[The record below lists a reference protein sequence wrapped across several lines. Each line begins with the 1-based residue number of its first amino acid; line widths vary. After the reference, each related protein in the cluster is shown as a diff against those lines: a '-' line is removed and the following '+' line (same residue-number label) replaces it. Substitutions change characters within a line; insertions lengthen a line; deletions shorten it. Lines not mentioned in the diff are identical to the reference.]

1 MIPSFLFLTS
11 ALCFIVIAMFWFLWD
26 ASQGFHVRL
35 VLALVLHWSIIT
47 SKNLYM
53 VVAAFPLISEL
64 DALTNEEPKNSS
76 YTWFGL
82 VSFSHIFPPN

>member
-1 MIPSFLFLTS
+1 M
-11 ALCFIVIAMFWFLWD
+11 W
-26 ASQGFHVRL
+26 L

-64 DALTNEEPKNSS
+64 DAITNEEPKNSS
-76 YTWFGL
+76 YTWFGQFFAYWS
-82 VSFSHIFPPN
+82 VSVYEKLKLMPTDTDTDRLREKTCRFGGG